1 MNDPWQI
8 LILDRHTATEKDVKA
23 AYARLL
29 KQHRPD
35 SDPEGFRRVRA
46 AYEAALDWLRNQATN
61 YNLPEVSYADTGT
74 AEPHATAGTEE
85 KDGNHGNRLDLPVV
99 FEDVP
104 LPADVKEALAEVEH
118 AVQTGNVEQLEA
130 ALRTFQECCEAGSV
144 SGVSRTTALER
155 AFHGRI
161 NDLASAVTN
170 SFLIRM
176 AELGQ
181 TNISHLVISAWQEA
195 DDRGRLVQFSRA
207 LMEHAR
213 ALATPDG
220 AFLLARVGVLTG
232 LEQPEMASTLANAA
246 YPHLP
251 VDARNHLMAQLEQ
264 EAALGKI
271 FAEVTPSMKPFW
283 FKRVRQA
290 GERFDWNSPEAR
302 KALNDIIERN
312 RYVWEGWGVVRQ
324 LMPPANWALV
334 EHRLNNQVQQAH
346 RRPARQGVP
355 GWAIAM
361 GVLFFINMLRF
372 MATDR
377 PSTSSSSMPP
387 PSRPTT
393 TTYVDG
399 SRTTVWP
406 YSQTPPPANSP
417 SPTPSGEGARPPLG
431 GMPPILP
438 TTPVVDPLQPQP
450 TSDAQKRQV
459 RDLLEKGVMQDSVLQ
474 MPPAPQPSPL
484 FQTQ

>member
-35 SDPEGFRRVRA
+35 SDPEGFRRVRG
-46 AYEAALDWLRNQATN
+46 AYEAALDWLRNRATN
-61 YNLPEVSYADTGT
+61 YNLPEVSYADAGT
-74 AEPHATAGTEE
+74 TDPNAAAGTEG
-85 KDGNHGNRLDLPVV
+85 KDGNQGNRLDLPVV
-99 FEDVP
+99 FEDFP
-104 LPADVKEALAEVEH
+104 LPADAKEALAEVEH
-118 AVQTGNVEQLEA
+118 AAQTGNVEQLEA
-130 ALRTFQECCEAGSV
+130 ALKTFQERCEAGSV
-144 SGVSRTTALER
+144 SGASRTTALER
-155 AFHGRI
+155 AFNGRI

-170 SFLIRM
+170 SFLIRL

-181 TNISHLVISAWQEA
+181 TNISHLVISAWQER

-207 LMEHAR
+207 LMDHAR
-213 ALATPDG
+213 TLATPDG

-271 FAEVTPSMKPFW
+271 FAEVSPSMKPFW
-283 FKRVRQA
+283 FRRVRQA
-290 GERFDWNSPEAR
+290 GEKFDWNSPEAR
-302 KALNDIIERN
+302 KALNDVIERN

-334 EHRLNNQVQQAH
+334 EHRLNNQVQQVH
-346 RRPARQGVP
+346 RQTGPKKVP
-355 GWAIAM
+355 GWALAM

-377 PSTSSSSMPP
+377 PSSSYSSPDTSRRPERVHIVGSNATDWTHRQPLTTTSSS
-387 PSRPTT
+387 
-393 TTYVDG
+393 
-399 SRTTVWP
+399 
-406 YSQTPPPANSP
+406 
-417 SPTPSGEGARPPLG
+417 PSGGEGTRMPLG
-431 GMPPILP
+431 GMPPLLP
-438 TTPVVDPLQPQP
+438 TTPMVDPLLPP
-450 TSDAQKRQV
+450 PSSETQKKQEV

-484 FQTQ
+484 FPTR

>member
-46 AYEAALDWLRNQATN
+46 AYEAALDWLRNRAAN
-61 YNLPEVSYADTGT
+61 YSLPEVSYADTSSTEPNT
-74 AEPHATAGTEE
+74 AAGTEGA
-85 KDGNHGNRLDLPVV
+85 DGNQGNRLDLPVV
-99 FEDVP
+99 FEDFP
-104 LPADVKEALAEVEH
+104 LPEDAKGALAEVEH
-118 AVQTGNVEQLEA
+118 AAQSGNVEQLEA
-130 ALRTFQECCEAGSV
+130 ALKTFQECCEAGGV
-144 SGVSRTTALER
+144 SGASRTTALER
-155 AFHGRI
+155 AFNGRI

-170 SFLIRM
+170 SFLIRL

-181 TNISHLVISAWQEA
+181 TNISHLVISAWQER

-207 LMEHAR
+207 LMDHAR
-213 ALATPDG
+213 TLATPDG

-271 FAEVTPSMKPFW
+271 FAEVSPSMKPFW

-302 KALNDIIERN
+302 KALNDVIERN

-334 EHRLNNQVQQAH
+334 EHRLNNQVQHVH
-346 RRPARQGVP
+346 RQTGRQKVP
-355 GWAIAM
+355 GWALAM
-361 GVLFFINMLRF
+361 GALFIINMLRF

-377 PSTSSSSMPP
+377 PSASSPSLDSSRRPEPVYVEGSRRTDWTHRLPPLPENSSSS
-387 PSRPTT
+387 
-393 TTYVDG
+393 G
-399 SRTTVWP
+399 
-406 YSQTPPPANSP
+406 
-417 SPTPSGEGARPPLG
+417 GEGARVPLG

-438 TTPVVDPLQPQP
+438 TTPVVDPLQPQSQP
-450 TSDAQKRQV
+450 TGDAQKRQV

-484 FQTQ
+484 FQTR